1 VPCMHCENAPCEYV
15 CPVEATVHSAD
26 GLNDM
31 VYQRCVG
38 TRFCSN
44 NCPYKVRR
52 FNWFDYNDELAETER
67 MAKNPSVTVRERGVM
82 EKCTFCVQRIRRA
95 QIDTELA
102 HEPHVRSVMTACQ
115 QTCPTRAIV
124 FGSLTQPESEVVRL
138 TNDSRAFSALEELG
152 TVPRVRYLRRS
163 SDSSPATAGGRS

>member
-1 VPCMHCENAPCEYV
+1 
-15 CPVEATVHSAD
+15 
-26 GLNDM
+26 
-31 VYQRCVG
+31 
-38 TRFCSN
+38 
-44 NCPYKVRR
+44 VRR
-52 FNWFDYNDELAETER
+52 FNWINYHEAITPVDELIN
-67 MAKNPSVTVRERGVM
+67 NPDVTVRSRGVM

-95 QIDTELA
+95 QIDSELA

-115 QTCPTRAIV
+115 QSCPTRAIV

-163 SDSSPATAGGRS
+163 SDSSPATDGGRS